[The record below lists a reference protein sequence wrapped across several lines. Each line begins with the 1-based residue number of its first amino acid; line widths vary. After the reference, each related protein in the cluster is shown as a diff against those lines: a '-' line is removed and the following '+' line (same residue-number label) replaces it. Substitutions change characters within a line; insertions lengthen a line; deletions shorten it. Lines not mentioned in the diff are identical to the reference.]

1 MIQYKKVLLLEEE
14 NGMKHMKN
22 VVAMLCCL
30 AMLLSLAACASKPDD
45 GVPEGM
51 KNATAAGAEFRL
63 YVPSV
68 WNVNTAYGVSGAYFT
83 MTQQSTVSA
92 AKYVIDEDMSAAMNA
107 LGLVGGDRL
116 DWFWANECQ
125 RSVEAVALGGS
136 LSVIAEDSASLTLDG
151 VNAHRHHMTATVQGY
166 TMHFIHALAERSG
179 AFFVISFVIEDSLYA
194 GLGDHIGR
202 ILDNFVF
209 ASPYVPDDYAKEIDE
224 TADAPEGMKLAS
236 NDDVAYRFYVP
247 LSWKLNPDEQIFA
260 AYLESDRS
268 SVSVVP
274 YMPDA
279 ENMSVAEFFAL
290 CEDMMKNTAGR
301 DGYELLETRENVSL
315 GGRRATA
322 YIYRYTVGGVEYR
335 YMQVVA
341 AYKSLIY
348 SMTYT
353 ALPENFDAHLSDV
366 EQMIAAFSFR

>member
-30 AMLLSLAACASKPDD
+30 AMLLSFAACASKPDD

-51 KNATAAGAEFRL
+51 KNATAAGSDFRL

-68 WNVNTAYGVSGAYFT
+68 WNVSTAYGVSSAYFT

-92 AKYVIDEDMSAAMNA
+92 FKYVIDARMSDAMNA
-107 LGLVGGDRL
+107 QGLVGGDRL
-116 DWFWANECQ
+116 DWFWANECKAAAE
-125 RSVEAVALGGS
+125 SVSVGGS
-136 LSVIAEDSASLTLDG
+136 LSVIAEDSVGLTLDG
-151 VNAHRHHMTATVQGY
+151 INAHRHHITATVQGY
-166 TMHFIHALAERSG
+166 TMHFVHVLAERDG
-179 AFFVISFVIEDSLYA
+179 AFYVISFVIEDSLYA
-194 GLGDHIGR
+194 GLTDHIGR
-202 ILDNFVF
+202 ILENFVF
-209 ASPYVPDDYAKEIDE
+209 ASAYVPDDYAKDIDE
-224 TADAPEGMKLAS
+224 SAEAPEGMMLAS
-236 NDDVAYRFYVP
+236 NDEVAYRFYVP
-247 LSWKLNPDEQIFA
+247 TTWKVNRDERIFA
-260 AYLESDRS
+260 AYLESDMS

-279 ENMSVAEFFAL
+279 DSMSVAEFFTL
-290 CEDMMKNTAGR
+290 CEQMMKNTAGE
-301 DGYELLETRENVSL
+301 DGYELLETRENVNL
-315 GGRRATA
+315 GGRKATA

-341 AYKSLIY
+341 AYRSLIY

-353 ALPENFDAHLSDV
+353 ALPENFDAHLLDV
-366 EQMIAAFSFR
+366 EQMIAVFTFR